1 MKNLVSTI
9 WDGSEVLEGCKEGL
23 FIRYQGKD
31 ITVHF
36 DNNDI
41 REYLKKEINDIE
53 DWTDEDLANEY
64 SKKEE
69 EICKFFIEKQID
81 GIKKALEI

>member
-64 SKKEE
+64 SKKKR
-69 EICKFFIEKQID
+69 KFASSLSKNKSMVL
-81 GIKKALEI
+81 KKH